1 MQSANLTASACICWT
16 WAWVGWS
23 PALDVVDVL
32 GELDP
37 QAAITVAAAIA
48 AAAIDRCD
56 VVLDMPHVVPRGT
69 SHECNRPAPTAE
81 DTQTLLWRCDV
92 AWLPVMAL

>member
-48 AAAIDRCD
+48 ATATGRWNVD
-56 VVLDMPHVVPRGT
+56 LDMSEVITGRR
-69 SHECNRPAPTAE
+69 SHECNTPALMSAE
-81 DTQTLLWRCDV
+81 R
-92 AWLPVMAL
+92 